1 VYIPETIDVDGT
13 EYKVADLPEK
23 LQNLLVEH
31 CNATLQQTAY
41 ERLCATL
48 AEEIAHGV
56 KDWSSMNTE
65 SIPDLRPVT

>member
-1 VYIPETIDVDGT
+1 MYIPETIDVDGT

-48 AEEIAHGV
+48 ADEIAHGV
-56 KDWSSMNTE
+56 KYWSSMNTE
-65 SIPDLRPVT
+65 SIPVLRPVT